1 MPTSTYVALAT
12 YTIPSATTDSSV
24 TFSSIPASYRD
35 LVIVIEATTS
45 VDALIQARFNGDTGS
60 NYGYVVMRGT
70 SSTGSSSGTYNVA
83 YLMDNLSEATKR
95 FHVLMNVQ
103 DYSATDKHKTALVR
117 SGTEQNADGNSSV
130 YASAHRWANT
140 SAITSI
146 ELFTSAGGFEAGS
159 TLSVFGIEA

>member
-12 YTIPSATTDSSV
+12 TTLGGTDASV
-24 TFSSIPASYRD
+24 TFSSIPATYRD

-60 NYGYVVMRGT
+60 NYGYVVMRAT

-95 FHVLMNVQ
+95 FQILMNVQ
-103 DYSATDKHKTALVR
+103 DYSATDKHKPALVR

-146 ELFTSAGGFEAGS
+146 ELFTSAGGFVAGS
-159 TLSVFGIEA
+159 TFSLYGSNRL